1 MTRKPATRLY
11 VEEDLTAGGVV
22 GLSPEH
28 AHFLRSVLRLEPG
41 RTVALFNG
49 RDGEWLALIDGIGKG
64 WASLSLEE
72 QTRPQAAGP
81 DVWLY
86 FAPIKRAR
94 LDFLV
99 QKATELGAARIQP
112 VVTQRTIVERIK
124 ADRLRSN
131 VMEAAEQSERLD
143 LPEIGE
149 AGKLDRVLSDH
160 PEHRPMLVCAEAGEA
175 LPMAD
180 AVQALPA
187 DRGCTIL
194 IGPEGGFT
202 PDELRFLANHPA
214 VRFVGLGPR
223 ILRAET
229 AALSALSLWQ
239 ALAGDGAHRPPHRA
253 DA

>member
-1 MTRKPATRLY
+1 MSRKPATRLY
-11 VEEDLTAGGVV
+11 VEEDLAAGGVV
-22 GLSPEH
+22 GLSPDH

-49 RDGEWLALIDGIGKG
+49 RDGEWLARIDGIGKG
-64 WASLSLEE
+64 WASLSLEG
-72 QTRPQAAGP
+72 QTRLQAAGP

-112 VVTQRTIVERIK
+112 VVTQRTIVERVK
-124 ADRLRSN
+124 ADRLRAN
-131 VMEAAEQSERLD
+131 AMEAAEQSERLD

-149 AGKLDRVLSDH
+149 PGKLDRALDEH
-160 PEHRPMLVCAEAGEA
+160 PQDRPLLVCAEAGDA
-175 LPMAD
+175 VSMAD
-180 AVQALPA
+180 AARSLSA

-202 PDELRFLANHPA
+202 PDELRFLADAPA

-229 AALSALSLWQ
+229 AALSALALWQ
-239 ALAGDGAHRPPHRA
+239 ALAGDGAQRPPHR
-253 DA
+253 DWM